1 MLFSSITFLFL
12 FLPVTVLIYYLVPQK
27 TRNLV
32 LLIASLFFYAWGEP
46 VYVVLMILSILLNF
60 FCGKDI
66 GKKRADP
73 VRAKR
78 SLIFA
83 VVMNVLIL
91 GFFKYYGLLMET
103 LNVLFPYEIPYRE
116 LALPIGISFY
126 TFQELSYLIDIYRGN
141 AKPQQR
147 LLPFALYISMF
158 SQLIAGPIVRYVDI
172 EAQLLNRVMSM
183 RKFGQGVMYFIVG
196 FAKKVVLAD
205 SIGVLYEQITA
216 LPIGSFSVLTAWV
229 GCLAFAFQIYFDFS
243 GYSDMAI
250 GLGKMFGF
258 EFRKN
263 FQYPYIAKNI
273 GEFWRRWHISLGTW
287 FREYVY
293 IPLGGNKCPASR
305 HLLNLLIVWA
315 LTGLWHGAQW
325 NFLVWGLYYGVILI
339 LERYVWGR
347 ALGRL
352 PAFVQHIYTFV
363 LVLIGW
369 VFFFSPSLGAAMDY
383 LGVMFGAGASAWIDR
398 QGFYFLLTHWL
409 LFLLCAIG
417 SSLRGMNILR
427 LLTGSYESRR
437 IRQIAA
443 CVVYIGMF
451 LVSLAFL
458 VTESFH
464 PFLYFRF

>member
-158 SQLIAGPIVRYVDI
+158 PQLIAGPIVRYVDI

-205 SIGVLYEQITA
+205 SIGALYEQITA

-293 IPLGGNKCPASR
+293 IPLGGNKCSVSR

-325 NFLVWGLYYGVILI
+325 NFLAWGLYYGVILI

-409 LFLLCAIG
+409 LFLLCVIG

>member
-158 SQLIAGPIVRYVDI
+158 PQLIAGPIVRYVDI

-205 SIGVLYEQITA
+205 SIGALYEQITA
-216 LPIGSFSVLTAWV
+216 LPIGSFSVSTAWV

-409 LFLLCAIG
+409 LFLLCVIG

>member
-66 GKKRADP
+66 GEKRADP

-158 SQLIAGPIVRYVDI
+158 PQLIAGPIVRYVDI

-205 SIGVLYEQITA
+205 SIGALYEQITA
-216 LPIGSFSVLTAWV
+216 LSIGSFSVLTAWV

-293 IPLGGNKCPASR
+293 IPLGGNKCPSSR

-352 PAFVQHIYTFV
+352 PGFVQHIYTFV

-409 LFLLCAIG
+409 LFLLCVIG

>member
-158 SQLIAGPIVRYVDI
+158 PQLIAGPIVRYVDI

-325 NFLVWGLYYGVILI
+325 NFLAWGLYYGVILI

-409 LFLLCAIG
+409 LFLLCVIG

-443 CVVYIGMF
+443 CAVYIGMF

>member
-66 GKKRADP
+66 GEKRADP

-158 SQLIAGPIVRYVDI
+158 PQLIAGPIVRYVDI

-205 SIGVLYEQITA
+205 SIGALYEQITT

-369 VFFFSPSLGAAMDY
+369 VFFFSPSLGEAMDY

-409 LFLLCAIG
+409 LFLLCVIG

-458 VTESFH
+458 VPESFH

>member
-66 GKKRADP
+66 GEKRADP

-158 SQLIAGPIVRYVDI
+158 PQLIAGPIVRYVDI

-205 SIGVLYEQITA
+205 SIGALYEQITA
-216 LPIGSFSVLTAWV
+216 LSIGSFSVLTAWV

-293 IPLGGNKCPASR
+293 IPLGGNKCPSSR

-352 PAFVQHIYTFV
+352 PGFVQHIYTFV

-409 LFLLCAIG
+409 LFLLCVIG
-417 SSLRGMNILR
+417 LSLRGMNILR

>member
-66 GKKRADP
+66 GEKRADP

-158 SQLIAGPIVRYVDI
+158 PQLIAGPIVRYVDI

-205 SIGVLYEQITA
+205 SIGALYEQITA
-216 LPIGSFSVLTAWV
+216 LSIGSFSVLTAWV

-347 ALGRL
+347 ELGRL
-352 PAFVQHIYTFV
+352 PVFVQHIYTFV

>member
-66 GKKRADP
+66 GEKRADP

-158 SQLIAGPIVRYVDI
+158 PQLIAGPIVRYVDI

-205 SIGVLYEQITA
+205 SIGALYEQITA

-293 IPLGGNKCPASR
+293 IPLGGNKCPTSR

-369 VFFFSPSLGAAMDY
+369 VFFFSPSLGEAMDY

-409 LFLLCAIG
+409 LFLLCVIG

-458 VTESFH
+458 VPESFH

>member
-158 SQLIAGPIVRYVDI
+158 PQLIAGPIVRYVDI

-369 VFFFSPSLGAAMDY
+369 VFFFSPSLGEAMDY

-458 VTESFH
+458 VPESFH

>member
-158 SQLIAGPIVRYVDI
+158 PQLIAGPIVRYVDI

-205 SIGVLYEQITA
+205 SIGALYEQITA
-216 LPIGSFSVLTAWV
+216 LSIGSFSVLTAWV

-427 LLTGSYESRR
+427 LLTGTYESRR

>member
-66 GKKRADP
+66 GEKRADP

-158 SQLIAGPIVRYVDI
+158 PQLIAGPIVRYVDI

-205 SIGVLYEQITA
+205 SIGALYEQITA
-216 LPIGSFSVLTAWV
+216 LSIGSFSVLTAWV

-352 PAFVQHIYTFV
+352 PVFVQHIYTFV

-369 VFFFSPSLGAAMDY
+369 VFFFSPSLGEAMDY

>member
-158 SQLIAGPIVRYVDI
+158 PQLIAGPIVRYVDI

-369 VFFFSPSLGAAMDY
+369 VFFFSPSLGVAMDY

-398 QGFYFLLTHWL
+398 QGVYFLLTHWL

>member
-158 SQLIAGPIVRYVDI
+158 PQLIAGPIVRYVDI
-172 EAQLLNRVMSM
+172 EAQLLNRVMCM
-183 RKFGQGVMYFIVG
+183 RKFGQGVMYFIMG

-205 SIGVLYEQITA
+205 SIGALYEQITS

-305 HLLNLLIVWA
+305 HMLNLLIVWA

-352 PAFVQHIYTFV
+352 PGFVQHIYTFV

-409 LFLLCAIG
+409 LFLLCVIG

>member
-66 GKKRADP
+66 GEKRADP

-158 SQLIAGPIVRYVDI
+158 PQLIAGPIVRYVDI

-205 SIGVLYEQITA
+205 SIGALYEQITA
-216 LPIGSFSVLTAWV
+216 LSIGSFSVLTAWV

-409 LFLLCAIG
+409 LFLLCVIG

>member
-66 GKKRADP
+66 GEKRADP

-103 LNVLFPYEIPYRE
+103 LNVFFPYEIPYRE

-158 SQLIAGPIVRYVDI
+158 PQLIAGPIVRYVDI

-205 SIGVLYEQITA
+205 SIGALYEQITA
-216 LPIGSFSVLTAWV
+216 LSIGSFSVLTAWV

-352 PAFVQHIYTFV
+352 PVFVQHIYTFV

>member
-66 GKKRADP
+66 GEKRADP

-158 SQLIAGPIVRYVDI
+158 PQLIAGPIVRYVDI

-205 SIGVLYEQITA
+205 SIGALYEQITA

-325 NFLVWGLYYGVILI
+325 NFLAWGLYYGVILI

-352 PAFVQHIYTFV
+352 PVFVQHIYTFV

-409 LFLLCAIG
+409 LFLLCVIG

-443 CVVYIGMF
+443 CAVYIGMF

>member
-73 VRAKR
+73 VWAKR

-158 SQLIAGPIVRYVDI
+158 PQLIAGPIVRYVDI

>member
-158 SQLIAGPIVRYVDI
+158 PQLIAGPIVRYVDI

-205 SIGVLYEQITA
+205 SIGALYEQITA

-293 IPLGGNKCPASR
+293 IPLGGNKCSASR

-383 LGVMFGAGASAWIDR
+383 LGVMFGAGVSAWIDR

>member
-116 LALPIGISFY
+116 LARPIGISFY

-158 SQLIAGPIVRYVDI
+158 PQLIAGPIVRYVDI

-383 LGVMFGAGASAWIDR
+383 LGVMFGVGASAWIDR

>member
-158 SQLIAGPIVRYVDI
+158 PQLIAGPIVRYVDI

-287 FREYVY
+287 FRECVY

>member
-46 VYVVLMILSILLNF
+46 VDGVLMILSILLNF

-66 GKKRADP
+66 GEKRADP

-158 SQLIAGPIVRYVDI
+158 PQLIAGPIVRYVDI

-205 SIGVLYEQITA
+205 SIGALYEQITA

-325 NFLVWGLYYGVILI
+325 NFLAWGLYYGVILI

-409 LFLLCAIG
+409 LFLLCVIG

-443 CVVYIGMF
+443 CAVYIGMF

>member
-66 GKKRADP
+66 GEKRADP

-158 SQLIAGPIVRYVDI
+158 PQLIAGPILRYVDI

-205 SIGVLYEQITA
+205 SIGALYEQITA
-216 LPIGSFSVLTAWV
+216 LSIGSFSVLTAWV

-352 PAFVQHIYTFV
+352 PVFVQHIYTFV

>member
-66 GKKRADP
+66 GEKRADP

-158 SQLIAGPIVRYVDI
+158 PQLIAGPIVRYVDI

-205 SIGVLYEQITA
+205 SIGALYEQITA
-216 LPIGSFSVLTAWV
+216 LSIGSFSVLTAWV

-243 GYSDMAI
+243 GYSDMAM

-352 PAFVQHIYTFV
+352 PVFVQHIYTFV

>member
-66 GKKRADP
+66 GEKRADP

-158 SQLIAGPIVRYVDI
+158 PQLIAGPIVRYVDI

-205 SIGVLYEQITA
+205 SIGALYEQITA

-305 HLLNLLIVWA
+305 HLLNLLIVWS

-369 VFFFSPSLGAAMDY
+369 VFFFSPSLGEAMDY

-409 LFLLCAIG
+409 LFLLCVIG

-458 VTESFH
+458 VPESFH

>member
-158 SQLIAGPIVRYVDI
+158 PQLIAGPIVRYVDI

-205 SIGVLYEQITA
+205 SIGALYEQITA
-216 LPIGSFSVLTAWV
+216 LSIGSFSVLTAWV

-293 IPLGGNKCPASR
+293 IPLGGNKCSASR

-325 NFLVWGLYYGVILI
+325 NFLAWGLYYGVILI

-409 LFLLCAIG
+409 LFLLCVIG

>member
-66 GKKRADP
+66 GEKRADP

-158 SQLIAGPIVRYVDI
+158 PQLIAGPIVRYVDI

-205 SIGVLYEQITA
+205 SIGALYEQITA
-216 LPIGSFSVLTAWV
+216 LSIGSFSVLTAWV

-352 PAFVQHIYTFV
+352 PVFVQHIYTFV

-417 SSLRGMNILR
+417 SFLRGMNILR

>member
-66 GKKRADP
+66 GEKRADP

-91 GFFKYYGLLMET
+91 GFFIYYGLLMET

-158 SQLIAGPIVRYVDI
+158 PQLIAGPIVRYVDI

-205 SIGVLYEQITA
+205 SIGALYEQITA
-216 LPIGSFSVLTAWV
+216 LSIGSFSVLTAWV

-352 PAFVQHIYTFV
+352 PVFVQHIYTFV

>member
-83 VVMNVLIL
+83 VVMTGLIL

-158 SQLIAGPIVRYVDI
+158 PQLIAGPIVRYVDI